1 MASASARQ
9 HPEPSEPSAPTTQR
23 SLELVRPTPSDS
35 TLGRAILAA
44 ARGEAPSS
52 ATRTRIL
59 ENVLAALKSLTGSG

>member
-9 HPEPSEPSAPTTQR
+9 HPDPSEPSAPTTQR

-35 TLGRAILAA
+35 LGRAILAT
-44 ARGEAPSS
+44 ARSEAPSS